1 MSRVRS
7 IVSQL
12 HPRLTV
18 AWLDTDARSVLS
30 AELASQGLRVDR
42 ALLDDHAA
50 DAAQRRRE
58 MERVTDAALE
68 EKLRVLDARRAA
80 ADLALE
86 DLVTEQCRLRDAA
99 EWCVLQPARAAV
111 ATEEIASS
119 AAALAAHSKTARE
132 ATRRLE
138 RVLEQRAAS
147 EAALEEARRE
157 LGGLGAT
164 GVEESDVRRQME
176 AASQDLR
183 AATTEYQEAMKEV
196 ARRRAAL
203 DEAETAAAMSERPV
217 DVPRISDGD
226 QLQAMRRALRAKFDP
241 ATTPTDIVDAG
252 DVERVRADLREA
264 EARADAAA
272 EFLSGVRRTIDGF
285 ESELIARSVDG
296 DARDVRHDAA
306 IALEAQ
312 VSSVERQLS
321 EAEEAV
327 RSEADDATRAMSR
340 AELSLD
346 RLRQESRDRQSKLRE
361 LVALVPA
368 AQRPPMDDDLVV
380 HVETIASTLRSLVEP
395 MQPDIDDARAA
406 ARDLR
411 IEHDDKAAEH
421 ERRRAGR
428 DDILSEDRAAA
439 LRALLDDA
447 PTLVVLDDVVTTD
460 GRGLGVAD
468 IDALEPDCPV
478 VVLTEDRGV
487 AGWAIE
493 LPADRGRLV
502 NAAGLWTSTTP
513 ETAPSAQNAN
523 AHHPEPS
530 SSR

>member
-7 IVSQL
+7 SVSQL
-12 HPRLTV
+12 HQRLTV
-18 AWLDTDARSVLS
+18 AWLDADARSVAS
-30 AELASQGLRVDR
+30 AELASQGLRVDH
-42 ALLDDHAA
+42 ALLEDHAA
-50 DAAQRRRE
+50 DAAHRRRE
-58 MERVTDAALE
+58 LERVTDAALDE
-68 EKLRVLDARRAA
+68 ELRVLDARRAA
-80 ADLALE
+80 AELALE
-86 DLVTEQCRLRDAA
+86 DLVTEQRRLRDAA
-99 EWCVLQPARAAV
+99 EWCVLQPARAAS
-111 ATEEIASS
+111 AAEEIAAS
-119 AAALAAHSKTARE
+119 AAALEAHSKIARE

-138 RVLEQRAAS
+138 RVLEQRAAA
-147 EAALEEARRE
+147 EAALEDARRE

-183 AATTEYQEAMKEV
+183 AATNEYQEAMKEV
-196 ARRRAAL
+196 ARRRTAL
-203 DEAETAAAMSERPV
+203 VEAETAAATSEPPV
-217 DVPRISDGD
+217 DVPKISDGD

-241 ATTPTDIVDAG
+241 ATPSDAVGPG
-252 DVERVRADLREA
+252 DLERFRADLQEV

-272 EFLSGVRRTIDGF
+272 DLLSGVRRTIDGF

-312 VSSVERQLS
+312 VFSVERQLS
-321 EAEEAV
+321 EAEEDA

-346 RLRQESRDRQSKLRE
+346 RLRQESRDRQTKLRE
-361 LVALVPA
+361 LIALVPA
-368 AQRPPMDDDLVV
+368 GQRPPMDGDLVV
-380 HVETIASTLRSLVEP
+380 HVETIADTLRRLAEP

-411 IEHDDKAAEH
+411 IEHDHKTAEH

-428 DDILSEDRAAA
+428 DDILSEDRAEA

-468 IDALEPDCPV
+468 IDALEPGCPV
-478 VVLTEDRGV
+478 VILTEDRGV

-493 LPADRGRLV
+493 LPADRGHLV
-502 NAAGLWTSTTP
+502 NAAGLWTSTPP
-513 ETAPSAQNAN
+513 ESAPSVQDAD